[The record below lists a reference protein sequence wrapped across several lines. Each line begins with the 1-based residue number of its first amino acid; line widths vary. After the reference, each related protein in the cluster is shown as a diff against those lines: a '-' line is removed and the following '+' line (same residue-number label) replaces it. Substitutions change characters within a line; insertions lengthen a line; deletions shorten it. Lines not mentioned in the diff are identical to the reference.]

1 MTGISKHKDPVPTV
15 DLIVRK
21 GSLLLLEHRGRPPF
35 PDQPCLPGGHVEY
48 GETVEAAAL
57 RELKEETTLTAELV
71 AILGVYSDPRRD
83 PRGQSI
89 STVFIADWVAGEPE
103 GRDDAKSAQWFEI
116 TEVKKLLPKM
126 AFDHA
131 KIVGDYFH
139 WNESAKITFWS
150 TKKR

>member
-1 MTGISKHKDPVPTV
+1 MSGSSKQKDPVPTV
-15 DLIVRK
+15 DLVVRK
-21 GSLLLLEHRGRPPF
+21 GSMLLLEHRGRPPF
-35 PDQPCLPGGHVEY
+35 LNQPCLPGGHVES

-57 RELKEETTLTAELV
+57 RELGEETTLTAELV

-83 PRGQSI
+83 PRGPTI
-89 STVFIADWVAGEPE
+89 STVFIADWVSGEPE
-103 GRDDAKSAQWFEI
+103 GRDDAKSAKWFEI
-116 TEVKKLLPKM
+116 SDVKKLLSKM

-139 WNESAKITFWS
+139 WNESARITFWS